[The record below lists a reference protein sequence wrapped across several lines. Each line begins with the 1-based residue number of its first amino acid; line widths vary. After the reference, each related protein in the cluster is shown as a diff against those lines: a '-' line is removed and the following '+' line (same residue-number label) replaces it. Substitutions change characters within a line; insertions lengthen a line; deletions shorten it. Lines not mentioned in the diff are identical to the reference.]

1 MFFISNLKWGTQRR
15 LRCTDAA
22 VIDTASA
29 SMSNSNE
36 STEIVAVR
44 EKLMHDLKIAVDR
57 MEDTILREGKNIQKL
72 F

>member
-15 LRCTDAA
+15 LRCTDTAI
-22 VIDTASA
+22 IDTASA